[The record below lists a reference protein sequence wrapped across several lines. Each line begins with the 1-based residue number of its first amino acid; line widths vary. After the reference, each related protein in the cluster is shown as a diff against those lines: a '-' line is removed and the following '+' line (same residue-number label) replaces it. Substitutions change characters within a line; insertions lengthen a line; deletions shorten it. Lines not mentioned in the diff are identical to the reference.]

1 MSPSCWFNNSLV
13 VFKSSSL
20 LLLSLSLQLHQLLAT
35 TATRYNAG
43 GLAAALHD
51 EGERCSRSAE
61 LWPCLTKGG
70 AKVVA
75 AMAAYPGE
83 IPLMGQYLTVVP
95 DGRARTAGDF
105 RDEGRAAANKN
116 GTSSS
121 SSWPSTSVYSKIAE
135 FMEKRS
141 LRLSV
146 PMDAVAWLIG
156 VTTSAPVAREE
167 GRKKDK
173 GAGVLMLGGMMMIT
187 TLMSTA
193 FGALALMAAKGLLTS
208 ILALMLSAMAVSK
221 KSGGHGHARTTYEVI
236 NNPGPHQAYQHVS
249 DYKLENGAAVVSDIN
264 AGQYNAAQT
273 EPIQYGNQ
281 QYD

>member
-13 VFKSSSL
+13 IFKSSSLSSSL

-35 TATRYNAG
+35 TGTRYNAG
-43 GLAAALHD
+43 DLAAALHD

-70 AKVVA
+70 AKVLA
-75 AMAAYPGE
+75 AMTAYPGE
-83 IPLMGQYLTVVP
+83 IPLMGQYLAVVP
-95 DGRARTAGDF
+95 DGRARTSGDF

-116 GTSSS
+116 GTSSSS

-156 VTTSAPVAREE
+156 VTTSSPVAREE

-249 DYKLENGAAVVSDIN
+249 DYKLENGAAVVSDVSYYYYLLSIFM
-264 AGQYNAAQT
+264 AFLCR
-273 EPIQYGNQ
+273 
-281 QYD
+281 

>member
-1 MSPSCWFNNSLV
+1 L
-13 VFKSSSL
+13 L
-20 LLLSLSLQLHQLLAT
+20 LLLSLSLQLHELLAT

-51 EGERCSRSAE
+51 EGERCSRSTD
-61 LWPCLTKGG
+61 LWSCLTKGG

-75 AMAAYPGE
+75 AMTAYPGE
-83 IPLMGQYLTVVP
+83 IPLMGQYLAVVP
-95 DGRARTAGDF
+95 DDRARSVD
-105 RDEGRAAANKN
+105 DLHNEGRAAANKN
-116 GTSSS
+116 KTSS

-141 LRLSV
+141 LRVSV
-146 PMDAVAWLIG
+146 PMDAIAWLIG

-173 GAGVLMLGGMMMIT
+173 GTGVLMLGGIMIIT

-193 FGALALMAAKGLLTS
+193 FGTLALMTAKGLLTS
-208 ILALMLSAMAVSK
+208 ILALLLSAMAISK

-236 NNPGPHQAYQHVS
+236 NNPRPHQAYQYSS
-249 DYKLENGAAVVSDIN
+249 DYKLENGAIVSDVSHYYYLCTIFMVF
-264 AGQYNAAQT
+264 
-273 EPIQYGNQ
+273 
-281 QYD
+281 